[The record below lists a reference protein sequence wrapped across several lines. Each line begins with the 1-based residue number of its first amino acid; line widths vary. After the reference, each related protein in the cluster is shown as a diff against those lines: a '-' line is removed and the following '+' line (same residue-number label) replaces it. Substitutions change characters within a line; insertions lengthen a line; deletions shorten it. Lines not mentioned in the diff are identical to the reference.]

1 MRLSEDD
8 NEIDTNWKL
17 PFELGGYQNVHLLLL
32 RLQQLGEKLSDVISN
47 SSS

>member
-17 PFELGGYQNVHLLLL
+17 PFELGGYQNVHLLLFKAPAI
-32 RLQQLGEKLSDVISN
+32 GEKAIRCDL
-47 SSS
+47 